1 MMKKVFATTAILAF
15 GAMSA
20 FSQSTTPPAPP
31 TTAQIVSNI
40 VSRLTRLLDLNSTQQ
55 SDATSIFT
63 TEQTALA
70 TIRTRLHTAQTALQT
85 AITANDAGTIAA
97 QSAQIGT
104 LTGQQVQAQATAAA
118 AFYLDLNSDQQSKYT
133 ALGPMLGPP
142 GPGGFGGPGGP
153 GGPGP
158 QGLGGSH

>member
-1 MMKKVFATTAILAF
+1 MIKRIFGTTALLAF
-15 GAMSA
+15 AALLASG
-20 FSQSTTPPAPP
+20 QTSTPP

-40 VSRLTRLLDLNSTQQ
+40 VSRLTKLLDLNSTQQ
-55 SDATSIFT
+55 SDATTIFT

-70 TIRTRLHTAQTALQT
+70 TLRTSLQTAQTALQT
-85 AITANDAGTIAA
+85 AITGNDAGTIAT

-118 AFYLDLNSDQQSKYT
+118 AFYAVLNSDQQSKYLT
-133 ALGPMLGPP
+133 LGPMLGPG

-153 GGPGP
+153 GPHAF
-158 QGLGGSH
+158 GGSH